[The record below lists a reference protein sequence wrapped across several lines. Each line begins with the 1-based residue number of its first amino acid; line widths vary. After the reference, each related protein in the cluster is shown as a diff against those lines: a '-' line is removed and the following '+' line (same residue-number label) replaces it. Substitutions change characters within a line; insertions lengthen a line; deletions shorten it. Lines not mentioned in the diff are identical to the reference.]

1 MNTESM
7 ARAIRAEALRLGF
20 ERVGFCGATP
30 PPEASRFDQ
39 WLAAGMHAGMKW
51 LETGRDKRLDPGLV
65 LEGARS
71 LVVVAHAYASPGT
84 PPDTEVAPGEE
95 PRGFVARY
103 ARGDDYH
110 EVTGARLTRLQS
122 FIETSA
128 PGHRALSYVDT
139 GPLLERMWAARAGIG
154 WVGKNALVMND
165 EMGSYFF
172 IGVILT
178 TLELPPDEP
187 IADRCGSCS
196 LCIDACPTAA
206 IVEPRMVDSRK
217 CISYHTIEL
226 RGALPVE
233 DRAAIGTRV
242 FGCDDCQE
250 VCPWNGAPGE
260 EGHGSFPSRSA
271 SVSPSLVRLL
281 TLGHTDYLERFR
293 GSAVKRATYKGLRR
307 NAAVALGNALAGVA
321 PGAPGSEPAK
331 AALLTVAGDKEEDPS
346 LREHARWGAE
356 RAGSGGSGRGA

>member
-1 MNTESM
+1 
-7 ARAIRAEALRLGF
+7 
-20 ERVGFCGATP
+20 
-30 PPEASRFDQ
+30 
-39 WLAAGMHAGMKW
+39 MHAGMKW
-51 LETGRDKRLDPGLV
+51 LETGRDRRMDPGLV

-84 PPDTEVAPGEE
+84 PPAGGTAPGEE
-95 PRGFVARY
+95 LRGFVARY

-110 EVTGARLTRLQS
+110 EVTGSRLARLQS
-122 FIETSA
+122 FIETNA

-154 WVGKNALVMND
+154 WVGKNALVMNE

-178 TLELPPDEP
+178 TLELPPDDP

-196 LCIDACPTAA
+196 LCIDVCPTAA
-206 IVEPRMVDSRK
+206 IVEPGVVDSRK

-233 DRAAIGTRV
+233 DRQAVGTRV

-250 VCPWNGAPGE
+250 VCPWNEAPGE

-271 SVSPSLVRLL
+271 SASPSLVQLL
-281 TLGHTDYLERFR
+281 TLGHADYLERFR

-331 AALLTVAGDKEEDPS
+331 AALAAVAGDTEEDPS
-346 LREHARWGAE
+346 IREHARWGAE
-356 RAGSGGSGRGA
+356 RAGSGGGARGA